1 MTTKTID
8 IPKELQGLP
17 RKMVLLGGGQFANQ
31 FIIVNVL
38 EVHEA
43 EHPLRAKEG
52 EKVLQAKVEERRYSG
67 IEIFEPYLWS
77 YHLHELNEKYADAP
91 LDTYVAGFDG
101 TAQGNYTKYILKRE

>member
-1 MTTKTID
+1 MTTQTLE

-17 RKMVLLGGGQFANQ
+17 KKMVLLGGGQFANQ

-43 EHPLRAKEG
+43 EHPLKSKEG
-52 EKVLQAKVEERRYSG
+52 EKVLQAKVEERQYSG

-77 YHLHELNEKYADAP
+77 YHLHPLNDKYADAP
-91 LDTYVAGFDG
+91 LDTYLSDFSGAGALG
-101 TAQGNYTKYILKRE
+101 QYTKYILK